1 MEYIFALI
9 LSTIFTIVYIYFR
22 KKNTNSFFKPKA
34 LKKEELI
41 ENYKLEL
48 LDILEKCENNKE
60 LELQE
65 RLKFLKRVNYELS
78 MNIFFEKEEAKE
90 LLQEL
95 SKLGKR

>member
-9 LSTIFTIVYIYFR
+9 LSTIFTIVYIYFNKR
-22 KKNTNSFFKPKA
+22 NTTFVVKTKA

-48 LDILEKCENNKE
+48 FQILENCDNNKE

-65 RLKFLKRVNYELS
+65 RVKFLKRVNYELS
-78 MNIFFEKEEAKE
+78 MNIFFEKEESRS
-90 LLQEL
+90 LIQEL
-95 SKLGKR
+95 SNLGK